1 MRSAP
6 SNHPPY
12 SEATLLVAI
21 SFGWFILLS
30 VLAVVNGFPTSAT
43 FTDSSLASIALV
55 EIVFGMMALT
65 FLNFRG
71 YRLSELLPSSSW
83 RGCLEGVALCAVALL
98 ACRAAAMLI
107 PFQHDEIQPI
117 AQIMANAKPSLGV
130 VIVVSMLNGLYEETF
145 LLGYL
150 VRGFASIGA
159 SFALGLSVLVRLLY
173 HLYQGPAGALSIVIF
188 GIILGVAYWCT
199 RKLWPAVVAHSLAD
213 LVALS

>member
-6 SNHPPY
+6 NDHPSY
-12 SEATLLVAI
+12 SEAAILVAI

-43 FTDSSLASIALV
+43 FSDSSLTSIALV

-65 FLNFRG
+65 FLRYRG
-71 YRLSELLPSSSW
+71 YQLSELLPSPSW
-83 RGCLEGVALCAVALL
+83 RGCLEGVALCAVAV
-98 ACRAAAMLI
+98 AASTAVAMLI
-107 PFQHDEIQPI
+107 PSQNDAIQPI
-117 AQIMANAKPSLGV
+117 AKIMSNAKPSLGV

-150 VRGFASIGA
+150 ARGFAAIGA
-159 SFALGLSVLVRLLY
+159 SFALGLSVLVRMLY
-173 HLYQGPAGALSIVIF
+173 HLYQGPTGVVSIVIF
-188 GIILGVAYWCT
+188 GLILGAVYWRT

-213 LVALS
+213 LVALL